1 MKTQIYKITD
11 ISKQADDI
19 KSAASV
25 IKKGEIAVFPT
36 ETVYG
41 LGANALDGDAVKKIF
56 EAKGRPGD
64 NPLIVHITEI
74 NEWRPLVRE
83 LPEKAIRLAEK
94 YWPGPLTMILPKSD
108 IIPTE
113 TSGGLDTV
121 GVRCPSHPIARAFIK
136 AAGVPIAAP
145 SANISGFPS
154 PTAFQYVYD
163 DMFGRVPVLIDG
175 GDCDFGIEST
185 VITLATPTPR
195 LLRPGAIT
203 LEMLKEVLGDVD
215 VDEAVLKPLAKG
227 ATAASPGMK
236 YKHYSPKADI
246 TIINGS
252 LDDFIKYANSHKND
266 ADFALVF
273 EGEENAVPLPCVAM
287 GREDDSL
294 SQAHRLFDALREL
307 DDSGAKK
314 VFARSPS
321 TEGVGLGVCNRLYR
335 AAGFKIIGKQ

>member
-1 MKTQIYKITD
+1 METKIYRISDITTQAND
-11 ISKQADDI
+11 IS
-19 KSAASV
+19 SAASV

-41 LGANALDGDAVKKIF
+41 LGANALDGEAVKKIF

-74 NEWRPLVRE
+74 DEWRPLVRE

-108 IIPTE
+108 IIPLE

-195 LLRPGAIT
+195 LLRPGAVT
-203 LEMLKEVLGDVD
+203 LEMLKSVLGDVD

-246 TIINGS
+246 TIVNGS
-252 LDDFIKYANSHKND
+252 LDDFVKYVNSHKTD
-266 ADFALVF
+266 ADFTLVF
-273 EGEENAVPLPCVAM
+273 EGEENATPLPCVTM
-287 GREDDSL
+287 GLKDDSL

-307 DDSGAKK
+307 DDNGAHK

-335 AAGFKIIGKQ
+335 AAGFKIISN

>member
-11 ISKQADDI
+11 ITTQSQDI
-19 KSAASV
+19 SSAASV

-41 LGANALDGDAVKKIF
+41 LGANALDGEAVKKIF
-56 EAKGRPGD
+56 EAKCRPGD

-74 NEWRPLVRE
+74 DEWRPLVRE
-83 LPEKAIRLAEK
+83 LPEKAIKLAEK

-108 IIPTE
+108 IIPLE

-185 VITLATPTPR
+185 VITLATPVPR
-195 LLRPGAIT
+195 LLRPGAVT
-203 LEMLKEVLGDVD
+203 LEMLKNVLGDVD
-215 VDEAVLKPLAKG
+215 VDDAVLKPLAKG

-246 TIINGS
+246 TIVNGS
-252 LDDFIKYANSHKND
+252 LDEFAKYVNSHLTD
-266 ADFALVF
+266 ADFTLVF
-273 EGEENAVPLPCVAM
+273 EGEENATPLPCVTM
-287 GREDDSL
+287 GLKDDSL

-307 DDSGAKK
+307 DDNGAHK

-335 AAGFKIIGKQ
+335 AAGFKIISN

>member
-11 ISKQADDI
+11 ITTQSQDI
-19 KSAASV
+19 SSAASV

-41 LGANALDGDAVKKIF
+41 LGANALDGEAVKKIF

-74 NEWRPLVRE
+74 DEWRPLVRE
-83 LPEKAIRLAEK
+83 LPENAIKLAEK

-108 IIPTE
+108 IIPLE

-185 VITLATPTPR
+185 VITLATPVPR

-203 LEMLKEVLGDVD
+203 LEMLKSVLGDVD

-246 TIINGS
+246 TIVNGT
-252 LDDFIKYANSHKND
+252 LDDFVRYVNSHLTD
-266 ADFALVF
+266 ADFTLVF
-273 EGEENAVPLPCVAM
+273 EGEENATPLPCVTM
-287 GREDDSL
+287 GLKDDSL

-307 DDSGAKK
+307 DDNGAHK

-335 AAGFKIIGKQ
+335 AAGFKIISN